1 MNEMR
6 KLMEAVERLNEYLV
20 RRGDKFDALLSLNV
34 YEDILDDANEN
45 FLDFHGDARWQ
56 RVVNNYKGH
65 ALEQAKQIKAYA
77 AKGRTLT
84 DAEAAYAEETWY
96 DGSDAYDNV
105 EDAVEWLPEIFDAQL
120 EAVEEI
126 LHGNIEGMHEANQG
140 GKTEHSGAKKGKGA
154 YYGRK
159 KEAKR
164 DSNKNRRN
172 ADKAQINEM
181 KKFMQ
186 ISEGDIAEA
195 KVDPMLKKAAK
206 LMMDVADELDRDY
219 EYLANVSADRPGELE
234 AEENVDGDAKHYKKL
249 ARLLV
254 NGRGKQ
260 AVKFY
265 DSLDTAGREFIYD
278 YLEEDEIQYLQEVFG
293 ELGSEWLYPLE
304 DDYFDETVEEGKDSA
319 ALHRVNANYSA
330 LKNDLAR
337 LVMEYRNDP
346 DFDGIYLLDSL
357 ESLVERYTD

>member
-1 MNEMR
+1 MR

-172 ADKAQINEM
+172 ADKAQTKE
-181 KKFMQ
+181 
-186 ISEGDIAEA
+186 IS
-195 KVDPMLKKAAK
+195 
-206 LMMDVADELDRDY
+206 MD
-219 EYLANVSADRPGELE
+219 
-234 AEENVDGDAKHYKKL
+234 
-249 ARLLV
+249 
-254 NGRGKQ
+254 
-260 AVKFY
+260 
-265 DSLDTAGREFIYD
+265 
-278 YLEEDEIQYLQEVFG
+278 
-293 ELGSEWLYPLE
+293 
-304 DDYFDETVEEGKDSA
+304 EGKDSA